1 MGNQDVFRDHIFS
14 ELVHYFVFYYFSSFI
29 YSYFFCSC
37 FSYFLY
43 LGVNLS
49 TNANKNAYTP
59 QFFSRCACDNPISM
73 KMGNA
78 FSLLRASLST
88 SRACKN
94 CGECTVELK
103 YFLSLCSSGINYAND
118 CSYSGV
124 NDFKQV
130 DKDYGVTAY
139 VKCIIAVYGAR

>member
-59 QFFSRCACDNPISM
+59 
-73 KMGNA
+73 
-78 FSLLRASLST
+78 
-88 SRACKN
+88 
-94 CGECTVELK
+94 
-103 YFLSLCSSGINYAND
+103 
-118 CSYSGV
+118 
-124 NDFKQV
+124 
-130 DKDYGVTAY
+130 
-139 VKCIIAVYGAR
+139 